1 MEQPL
6 KAPEGI
12 PVDNFQVNKVQKDLK
27 INPPDTKEYK
37 EYFEVKLG
45 GGHPNNGLEKY
56 IQNDRVVLSFNIAWD
71 DQTLEG

>member
-6 KAPEGI
+6 NNAEHL

-45 GGHPNNGLEKY
+45 GGHPN
-56 IQNDRVVLSFNIAWD
+56 
-71 DQTLEG
+71 